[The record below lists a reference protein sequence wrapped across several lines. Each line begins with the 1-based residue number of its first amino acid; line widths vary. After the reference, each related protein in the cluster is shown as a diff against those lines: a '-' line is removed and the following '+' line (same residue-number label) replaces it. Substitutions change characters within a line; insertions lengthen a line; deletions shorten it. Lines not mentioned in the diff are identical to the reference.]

1 MPQSLA
7 KNLIHLVFST
17 KERRPGL
24 EDAVRQELHNY
35 ASGILK
41 DLDSPAIIMNSVPDH
56 VHILFNLHRTK
67 ALADVVMET
76 KRGTSKWIKTKGNQF
91 ALFQWQNGYGAFS
104 ISQSAVGEAQNTFA
118 TKPSI
123 IGRSRSRMSSEPS
136 SNGTRLNLMNGMF
149 GIEMG
154 WMSFV
159 ANQPAP
165 IQGAHGFDW
174 LVTRGGI
181 RGADLPRA
189 DLRPVRWTGTV
200 REGRCC
206 E

>member
-17 KERRPGL
+17 KERRPFL
-24 EDAVRQELHNY
+24 EDAIRQEFHNY
-35 ASGILK
+35 AAGILK

-104 ISQSAVGEAQNTFA
+104 ISQSAVRDVTEYIRNQEEHHRKVTFQDEFR
-118 TKPSI
+118 TFLK
-123 IGRSRSRMSSEPS
+123 RYE
-136 SNGTRLNLMNGMF
+136 
-149 GIEMG
+149 IE
-154 WMSFV
+154 
-159 ANQPAP
+159 
-165 IQGAHGFDW
+165 FDERYVW
-174 LVTRGGI
+174 
-181 RGADLPRA
+181 D
-189 DLRPVRWTGTV
+189 
-200 REGRCC
+200 
-206 E
+206 

>member
-17 KERRPGL
+17 KERWPLL

-35 ASGILK
+35 AAGILK

-91 ALFQWQNGYGAFS
+91 AFFQWQNGYGAFS
-104 ISQSAVGEAQNTFA
+104 ISQSAVG
-118 TKPSI
+118 
-123 IGRSRSRMSSEPS
+123 
-136 SNGTRLNLMNGMF
+136 
-149 GIEMG
+149 
-154 WMSFV
+154 
-159 ANQPAP
+159 
-165 IQGAHGFDW
+165 D
-174 LVTRGGI
+174 
-181 RGADLPRA
+181 
-189 DLRPVRWTGTV
+189 V
-200 REGRCC
+200 REYIRNQT
-206 E
+206 EHHRKVSFQDEFRIFLKRYEIEFDERYVWD